1 MLVSSQDI
9 AFSYGGNLIFSGVTC
24 AINEGEKVALVGANG
39 EGKTTF
45 IKLILGQLTPDYGAI
60 NSKSGLR
67 VGYLEQNGGLQ
78 SDNTVYGEML
88 NVFAEDFSA
97 MERLSQLSRTLAE
110 CDPASHEYS
119 VLAAKLESTQK
130 LVAARD
136 SYNAEV
142 KIKRVLNGMGFENFY
157 DSPVSTMSG
166 GEKTRLKLVRLLL
179 EEPELLILDEPT
191 NHLDLGTLDW
201 LEDYL
206 KDFPGAVLIVSH
218 DRYFLDRVCSRT
230 FEIENKTLST
240 YPGNYS
246 KYKILKAERY
256 ALALKEYEKQCE
268 ERRRLQT
275 YVDKNIV
282 RATTAKSAQS
292 RVKQLER
299 MEVLQK
305 PYTPPAPP
313 RFSFEYDN
321 PPYERVLTIANLN
334 LSVGG
339 KQLISGGSL
348 SVVRGQKLAVIGP
361 NGAGKSTL
369 LKHIIGGDSAVEV
382 GRYVRFAFYD
392 QENSNLDGQNT
403 VLAELWERH
412 VAYGQTEVRASLARC
427 GLVPEDMDKKVC
439 ELSGGERAKLALCVF
454 ENERGN
460 VLVMDEPTNHLDL
473 PARESLESALKKFDG
488 TVIFVSHDRY
498 FISAIADSV
507 AAIEDGRLNVYQGGY
522 EGYVS
527 ARQAALAASRRAED
541 LAAQERYEH
550 EKREGYRSRKERAA
564 EVAKKARIKQL
575 EADISAAE
583 DEERRLNALLVSP
596 EVLSDYKKSAEV
608 AARLDGVRAK
618 IEELYE
624 QYGQYL
630 S

>member
-88 NVFAEDFSA
+88 NVFAKDFSA

-110 CDPASHEYS
+110 CDPDSHEYS

-157 DSPVSTMSG
+157 DSPVCTMSG

-268 ERRRLQT
+268 ERRRLQM

-473 PARESLESALKKFDG
+473 PARESLESTLKKFDG

>member
-157 DSPVSTMSG
+157 DNPVCTMSG

-369 LKHIIGGDSAVEV
+369 LKYIIGGDSAVEV

-460 VLVMDEPTNHLDL
+460 VLVMDEPTNHLDF
-473 PARESLESALKKFDG
+473 PARESLESTLKKFDG

>member
-157 DSPVSTMSG
+157 DSPVCTMSG

-392 QENSNLDGQNT
+392 QENSNLGGQNT

-608 AARLDGVRAK
+608 AARLDGIRAK